1 MSFGQVPVVTA
12 VGSIPNVVED
22 NTNGIFIRV
31 KNTEDIIDS
40 IIKLAT
46 EKNTLEILSSN
57 AQATNLS
64 KFNDNIY
71 INTLNSLYA

>member
-12 VGSIPNVVED
+12 VGSIHNVLED

-40 IIKLAT
+40 IIKLVT

-57 AQATNLS
+57 AQATILS